1 MFSPL
6 LFGWSFSITRRF
18 LFSFFVRHVATNE
31 APSPSA

>member
-1 MFSPL
+1 MSSPL
-6 LFGWSFSITRRF
+6 FFRWSFGITRRF